1 MLLAMF
7 QKMRL
12 IREKNQLVLD
22 QSKYS
27 SKLTRIE
34 KNIAN
39 QQKRYTSLFAQL
51 DAKAKQ
57 MQSQAALAFQ
67 QMSGLGMNNFA
78 NSLNPYSFSGMN
90 GFIYS
95 VMQNAFASNSAPQ
108 CDFQNMYSEYMS
120 NGGRFKPNNDG
131 TGYEN
136 FNEEQVKAFN
146 YAMQQAQMQQQQ
158 AQYWVQNA
166 NQQYGNNVSIWL
178 DVAKA
183 QLEAEQDAALEPLSY
198 QETMLE
204 LSKEQKEARLER
216 INAQI
221 ESYDRYLRAFSEKG
235 SIWSYRVKSRC

>member
-1 MLLAMF
+1 MGVLLPMF
-7 QKMRL
+7 QKLRL
-12 IREKNQLVLD
+12 IREKNQLTLE
-22 QSKYS
+22 
-27 SKLTRIE
+27 LTRDTGKLDRIV
-34 KNIAN
+34 KNIERT
-39 QQKRYTSLFAQL
+39 QKRYTSLFAQL

-57 MQSQAALAFQ
+57 MQSQASLAFQ

-95 VMQNAFASNSAPQ
+95 VMQKAFDSSSAPQ
-108 CDFQNMYSEYMS
+108 GANFQEMYSEYMG
-120 NGGRFKPNNDG
+120 NGGRFVAKKDG
-131 TGYEN
+131 SGYEN

-221 ESYDRYLRAFSEKG
+221 ETYDRLCSEEAKNSAPTFG
-235 SIWSYRVKSRC
+235 LG